1 MIYRSVINRSRNAR
15 LLARLVLS
23 GLLLT
28 AAAAAALTLY
38 PALAQSQP
46 GEVHNLHLSSDS
58 PGVLRATWDTPNPAP
73 SDYRIIWAP
82 VSQDYLSWRDDNED
96 HRGNS
101 YPGGDATSFT
111 LNGLPE
117 GTPYKMMVRARY
129 NSGQYANNPWSGPW
143 AKRTVTIAGQPT
155 PTPTPEPT
163 ATHTPEP
170 TSTPTPEPTATHTPE
185 PTATHTPEPTSTPTP
200 EPTATHTP
208 EPTATHTPEPTAT
221 HTPEPTATHTP
232 EPTSTPTPE
241 PTSTPTP
248 EPTATHTPEPTSTPT
263 PDVPEGTVTGL
274 TLSSDAP
281 GSLTIRW
288 DIPSPSPTDYRIN
301 WARSDQEF
309 LSWRSPNEALR
320 GNEYPDGNTN
330 SLTLTGLTEGAE
342 FRVQMRARYR
352 TGQFWSGPWTAS
364 VKQQVRDQTPAES
377 TSATS
382 TPSATTTSTSTTDI
396 DAPTGLTATLRRS
409 SDSLGNSGLGGIGT
423 RSFSNGIGTRADSTL
438 ATTSMYVMLSW
449 TNPSGGVAPT
459 GYQVK
464 RWVTDSHPTFFDCDI
479 SSTTSSCY
487 SAEEYR
493 DSQLT
498 EGVTFNYAVR
508 LVKRAVG
515 EDPRWSPWSDTVTIE
530 IPTGLTLLPSY
541 PEAPA
546 GLTAAEVLHMTDDP
560 RITVS
565 WDAATSTDTIT
576 YTIYRT
582 DLRSATPT
590 ADMIATTTATSYD
603 DTDIEAYR
611 SYQYRI
617 RATNSQGLSS
627 PLSRLRIVNTSGLQY
642 GVPDRPASLSATS
655 TDIATTTTVELG
667 AATSSVKLITLSWEP
682 ASGGATSTYYLIYA
696 GVVTEEMYR
705 AYEHPEDVVIGVRAS
720 RIVTSLSTTYKVG
733 RGSLYVFAVR
743 ACNADG
749 RSSLSEGVGINLIGE
764 LSADPNAPGQPTVPS
779 TG

>member
-96 HRGNS
+96 LRGNS

-163 ATHTPEP
+163 AT
-170 TSTPTPEPTATHTPE
+170 PTPEPTATHTPE
-185 PTATHTPEPTSTPTP
+185 PTATHTPEPTSTP
-200 EPTATHTP
+200 A
-208 EPTATHTPEPTAT
+208 
-221 HTPEPTATHTP
+221 
-232 EPTSTPTPE
+232 
-241 PTSTPTP
+241 
-248 EPTATHTPEPTSTPT
+248 

-364 VKQQVRDQTPAES
+364 VGQQVQDQPSATS

-382 TPSATTTSTSTTDI
+382 TPSATTTSTSTIDI
-396 DAPTGLTATLRRS
+396 DAPTGLTATLRRL

-464 RWVTDSHPTFFDCDI
+464 RWVTDSHPTFFDCDL

-546 GLTAAEVLHMTDDP
+546 GLTAVEVLATSSAK
-560 RITVS
+560 IAVS

-590 ADMIATTTATSYD
+590 AEAIATTTATSYD

>member
-1 MIYRSVINRSRNAR
+1 MIYRSMINRSRNTR

-23 GLLLT
+23 GLLLA

-143 AKRTVTIAGQPT
+143 AKGTVTIAGQPT
-155 PTPTPEPT
+155 PTPTPE
-163 ATHTPEP
+163 
-170 TSTPTPEPTATHTPE
+170 STATHTPE

-208 EPTATHTPEPTAT
+208 EPTSTPTPEPTAT
-221 HTPEPTATHTP
+221 H
-232 EPTSTPTPE
+232 TPE

-263 PDVPEGTVTGL
+263 PDVPKGAVTGL

-364 VKQQVRDQTPAES
+364 VGQQVQDQP
-377 TSATS
+377 SATS
-382 TPSATTTSTSTTDI
+382 TSATTTSTSTTDI
-396 DAPTGLTATLRRS
+396 DAPTGLTATLRRL
-409 SDSLGNSGLGGIGT
+409 SDPLGNSGLGGIGT
-423 RSFSNGIGTRADSTL
+423 RSFSNGIGTRNTETLSSTS
-438 ATTSMYVMLSW
+438 TYVMLSW
-449 TNPSGGVAPT
+449 TNPSGGVTPT

-464 RWVTDSHPTFFDCDI
+464 RWVTGYNDDHPTFFDCD
-479 SSTTSSCY
+479 SYSTMTSCY
-487 SAEEYR
+487 SATEYR
-493 DSQLT
+493 DSRLRA
-498 EGVTFNYAVR
+498 GVTFSYAVR
-508 LVKRAVG
+508 LVKRTEG
-515 EDPRWSPWSDTVTIE
+515 EDPRWSPWSDTVSIQIPAVLTLADSYPAA
-530 IPTGLTLLPSY
+530 PTGLT
-541 PEAPA
+541 AV
-546 GLTAAEVLHMTDDP
+546 EVLHMTDDP

-565 WDAATSTDTIT
+565 WDAATSTGTTT

-603 DTDIEAYR
+603 DTDIEAYQ
-611 SYQYRI
+611 SYQYRVQ
-617 RATNSQGLSS
+617 ATNSMGLNS
-627 PLSRLRIVNTSGLQY
+627 PLSQLRVANTSGLQY

-667 AATSSVKLITLSWEP
+667 VATSSVKLITLSWES

-720 RIVTSLSTTYKVG
+720 RMVTSLSTTYKVG

-749 RSSLSEGVGINLIGE
+749 RSSLSKGVGINLIGE